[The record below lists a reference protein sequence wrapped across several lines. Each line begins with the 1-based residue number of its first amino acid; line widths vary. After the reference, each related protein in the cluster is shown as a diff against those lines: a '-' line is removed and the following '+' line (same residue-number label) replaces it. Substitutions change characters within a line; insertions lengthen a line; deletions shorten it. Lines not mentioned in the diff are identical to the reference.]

1 MKKKYQ
7 SKKIGEVIN
16 SFYKNYRLLRK
27 ETDESIFDIWK
38 NLIGV
43 HISSKTDNIV
53 LKKNVIYIYVKDEI
67 IKKELIRQKNKLK
80 EGFLEKIQNLK
91 AIEII

>member
-1 MKKKYQ
+1 MKKIYQ

-16 SFYKNYRLLRK
+16 SFYKNYGLLRK
-27 ETDESIFDIWK
+27 ETDESIFDIWE

-53 LKKNVIYIYVKDEI
+53 YSNNSTYRL
-67 IKKELIRQKNKLK
+67 
-80 EGFLEKIQNLK
+80 
-91 AIEII
+91 

>member
-1 MKKKYQ
+1 MKKISQ

-16 SFYKNYRLLRK
+16 SFYKDYGLLRK
-27 ETDESIFDIWK
+27 ETDESVFDIWEK
-38 NLIGV
+38 LIGI
-43 HISSKTDNIV
+43 HISSKTDDIV